1 MIAVV
6 AQQASRQ
13 VIIGI
18 VLLAIQ
24 THITPITMHILHTL
38 IPCPQFSPLQQ
49 SYKKFP
55 SHNNFI
61 AAQIM
66 LKFMSH
72 QPRRY
77 VNSILFVRH
86 SIDTRHSQ
94 IYSSILED
102 THIYIPHTSLISAF
116 LICLLSGII
125 LIILTI
131 KLPSQMKYYLRIFSM
146 IQQCLHVTIPFTMQ

>member
-1 MIAVV
+1 
-6 AQQASRQ
+6 
-13 VIIGI
+13 
-18 VLLAIQ
+18 
-24 THITPITMHILHTL
+24 MHILHTF
-38 IPCPQFSPLQQ
+38 IPCPQFSPLQK

-55 SHNNFI
+55 SHNNFRLCRNSCPI
-61 AAQIM
+61 
-66 LKFMSH
+66 K
-72 QPRRY
+72 PRSY
-77 VNSILFVRH
+77 VNSILFILR

-146 IQQCLHVTIPFTMQ
+146 IQQCLHVTIPFTMQWMLLLWLLIIHKHCFHSTCYTTLQF